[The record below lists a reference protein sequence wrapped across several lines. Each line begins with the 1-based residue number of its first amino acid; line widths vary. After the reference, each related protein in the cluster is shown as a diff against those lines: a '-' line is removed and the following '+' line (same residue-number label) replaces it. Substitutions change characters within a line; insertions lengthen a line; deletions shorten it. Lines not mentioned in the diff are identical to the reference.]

1 MKIPY
6 ITAGII
12 QVILDVLLIVA
23 ILFTL
28 YLVISLIIKVRSGK
42 KVDKMKN
49 IKKIVIYTL
58 VIELLLLSINLLFK
72 YDPLRIIEEPKGDI
86 YIIQEE

>member
-6 ITAGII
+6 ITASVI
-12 QVILDVLLIVA
+12 QVTLDVLLIVA

-58 VIELLLLSINLLFK
+58 VIELLLLSINILFK
-72 YDPLRIIEEPKGDI
+72 YDPLGIIEEPKGDT
-86 YIIQEE
+86 YIIKEE

>member
-6 ITAGII
+6 ITAAVI
-12 QVILDVLLIVA
+12 QIILDVLLIVA
-23 ILFTL
+23 IIFTF

-49 IKKIVIYTL
+49 IKKIIMYTL

-72 YDPLRIIEEPKGDI
+72 YDPLNIIEEPKGDI
-86 YIIQEE
+86 YIIEEE

>member
-6 ITAGII
+6 ITASVI
-12 QVILDVLLIVA
+12 QVTLDVLLIVA

-58 VIELLLLSINLLFK
+58 VIELLLLSINILFK

>member
-6 ITAGII
+6 ITASVI
-12 QVILDVLLIVA
+12 QVTLDVLLIVA
-23 ILFTL
+23 ILFTF

-42 KVDKMKN
+42 KVDKMKS

-58 VIELLLLSINLLFK
+58 VIELLLLSINIFFK
-72 YDPLRIIEEPKGDI
+72 YDPLRIIEEPKGDT
-86 YIIQEE
+86 YIIKEE

>member
-6 ITAGII
+6 ITASVI
-12 QVILDVLLIVA
+12 QVTLDVLLIVA
-23 ILFTL
+23 ILFTF

-49 IKKIVIYTL
+49 IKRIVIYTL
-58 VIELLLLSINLLFK
+58 LIELLLLSINLLFK

>member
-58 VIELLLLSINLLFK
+58 VIEVLLLSINLLFK
-72 YDPLRIIEEPKGDI
+72 YDPLNIIEEPKGDI
-86 YIIQEE
+86 YIIEEK

>member
-1 MKIPY
+1 MRIPY
-6 ITAGII
+6 ITAAII
-12 QVILDVLLIVA
+12 QVTLDVLLIAA
-23 ILFTL
+23 ILFTF

-58 VIELLLLSINLLFK
+58 VLEILLLSINLLFK
-72 YDPLRIIEEPKGDI
+72 YDPLKIIEEPKGDT
-86 YIIQEE
+86 YIIEQE

>member
-42 KVDKMKN
+42 KVDKMKS
-49 IKKIVIYTL
+49 IRMIVIYTL
-58 VIELLLLSINLLFK
+58 VIELLLLSINILFK
-72 YDPLRIIEEPKGDI
+72 YDPLGIIEEPKGDT
-86 YIIQEE
+86 YIIKEE

>member
-6 ITAGII
+6 ITAAVI
-12 QVILDVLLIVA
+12 QITLDVLLIAA
-23 ILFTL
+23 IICTF

-49 IKKIVIYTL
+49 IKKIIIYTL

-72 YDPLRIIEEPKGDI
+72 YDPLNIIEEPKGDI
-86 YIIQEE
+86 YIIEEE

>member
-58 VIELLLLSINLLFK
+58 LIELLLLSINLLFK

>member
-6 ITAGII
+6 ITAAVI
-12 QVILDVLLIVA
+12 QITLDVLLIAA
-23 ILFTL
+23 IIFTF

-58 VIELLLLSINLLFK
+58 VIELLLLSINILFK
-72 YDPLRIIEEPKGDI
+72 YDPLGIIEEPKGDI

>member
-6 ITAGII
+6 ITASVI
-12 QVILDVLLIVA
+12 QVTLDVLLIVA
-23 ILFTL
+23 ILFTF

-49 IKKIVIYTL
+49 IKRIVIYTL
-58 VIELLLLSINLLFK
+58 VIELLLLSINILFK

>member
-6 ITAGII
+6 ITAAVI
-12 QVILDVLLIVA
+12 QIILDVLLIVA
-23 ILFTL
+23 ILFTF

-49 IKKIVIYTL
+49 IKKIIIYTL
-58 VIELLLLSINLLFK
+58 VIELLLLSVNILFK
-72 YDPLRIIEEPKGDI
+72 YDPLKIIEEPKGDI
-86 YIIQEE
+86 YIIEKE

>member
-6 ITAGII
+6 ITAAVI
-12 QVILDVLLIVA
+12 QIILDVLLIVA
-23 ILFTL
+23 ILFTF

-49 IKKIVIYTL
+49 IKKIIIYTL
-58 VIELLLLSINLLFK
+58 VIELLLLSVNILFK
-72 YDPLRIIEEPKGDI
+72 YDPLKIIEEPKGDI
-86 YIIQEE
+86 YIIKEE

>member
-6 ITAGII
+6 ITASVI
-12 QVILDVLLIVA
+12 QVTLDVLLIVA

-49 IKKIVIYTL
+49 IKRIVIYTL
-58 VIELLLLSINLLFK
+58 VIELLLLSINILFK

>member
-49 IKKIVIYTL
+49 IKKIIIYTL
-58 VIELLLLSINLLFK
+58 VIELLLLSINILFK
-72 YDPLRIIEEPKGDI
+72 YDPLKIIEEPKGDI
-86 YIIQEE
+86 YIIEEE

>member
-42 KVDKMKN
+42 NVDKMKN

-58 VIELLLLSINLLFK
+58 VIELLLLSINILFK
-72 YDPLRIIEEPKGDI
+72 YDPLKIIEEPKGDT
-86 YIIQEE
+86 YIIKGE

>member
-58 VIELLLLSINLLFK
+58 VIELLLLSINILFK
-72 YDPLRIIEEPKGDI
+72 YDPLGIIEEPKGDT
-86 YIIQEE
+86 YIIKEE

>member
-6 ITAGII
+6 ITASVI
-12 QVILDVLLIVA
+12 QVTLDVLLIVA
-23 ILFTL
+23 ILFTF

-58 VIELLLLSINLLFK
+58 VIELLLLSINILFK
-72 YDPLRIIEEPKGDI
+72 YDPLGIIEEPKGDT
-86 YIIQEE
+86 YIIKEE

>member
-6 ITAGII
+6 ITASVI
-12 QVILDVLLIVA
+12 QVTLDVLLIVA
-23 ILFTL
+23 ILFTF

-58 VIELLLLSINLLFK
+58 VIELLLLSINILFK